1 MSTAKPPTRTSAP
14 GWHLDTQQTV
24 RALAAGLIHAVV
36 YWPSAAFDLVLP
48 LQPGLDLQVRPGLV
62 VPLFV
67 GLTQGPL
74 AGAICGVVGQLLGEL
89 LAGRISSGWALAIG
103 VLQSGLFGFVAG
115 LGQPSFR
122 HFRTLSDLSRML
134 LWTGLAILAAQL
146 VPPLLVL
153 ALAQT
158 LSPGLAVDA
167 NVIVSGTLTSVLNAW
182 LLLPAVLLVW
192 DRLRT
197 MS

>member
-1 MSTAKPPTRTSAP
+1 MSAVKPPLRTSAP
-14 GWHLDTQQTV
+14 GWRLDTPQTL

-74 AGAICGVVGQLLGEL
+74 AGAICGVVGQFLGEV

-115 LGQPSFR
+115 LGHPSFKR
-122 HFRTLSDLSRML
+122 FRTLRDFGRML
-134 LWTGLAILAAQL
+134 LWTGLASLAAQL
-146 VPPLLVL
+146 LPPLLVL

-158 LSPGLAVDA
+158 LAPGLAVDA
-167 NVIVSGTLTSVLNAW
+167 NVIVSGTLTSIVNAW
-182 LLLPAVLLVW
+182 LLLPAGLLIW
-192 DRLRT
+192 DRVR
-197 MS
+197 